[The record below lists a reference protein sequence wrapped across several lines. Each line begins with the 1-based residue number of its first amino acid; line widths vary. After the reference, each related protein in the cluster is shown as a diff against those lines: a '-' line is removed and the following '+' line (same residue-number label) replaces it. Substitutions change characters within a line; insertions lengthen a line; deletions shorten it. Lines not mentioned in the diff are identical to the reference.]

1 MFRERFFRL
10 ETEFPKPNPNCLF
23 CGMIRK
29 TIRRLDVP
37 STGGV
42 KIGSSYDE
50 ARTRKVNAE
59 AEIAELELAT
69 VHGTLVVAED
79 VVKAWE
85 EVLGALKGK
94 LMSIPTKAAPVVSA
108 ESEAGMCQDILE
120 DLMNEALEELS
131 NYDPSVNATETKA
144 TEESS
149 ADSNQDTKAA
159 AETKRK
165 PVGRPRKKARLT
177 K

>member
-1 MFRERFFRL
+1 M
-10 ETEFPKPNPNCLF
+10 
-23 CGMIRK
+23 
-29 TIRRLDVP
+29 P

-42 KIGSSYDE
+42 KVGSSYDE

-131 NYDPSVNATETKA
+131 NYDPSVNATETKGT
-144 TEESS
+144 TEASE
-149 ADSNQDTKAA
+149 DSTKDSKAA
-159 AETKRK
+159 SETKRK
-165 PVGRPRKKARLT
+165 PVGRPRKKTRLT

>member
-1 MFRERFFRL
+1 MA
-10 ETEFPKPNPNCLF
+10 
-23 CGMIRK
+23 
-29 TIRRLDVP
+29 

-94 LMSIPTKAAPVVSA
+94 LLSIPTKAAPVVSA
-108 ESEAGMCQDILE
+108 ETEAGICQDILE

-131 NYDPSVNATETKA
+131 NYDPSVNATETKG
-144 TEESS
+144 TEE
-149 ADSNQDTKAA
+149 APEDGNKNTKAA
-159 AETKRK
+159 TKANRK
-165 PVGRPRKKARLT
+165 SVGRPKKTTRLP

>member
-1 MFRERFFRL
+1 MA
-10 ETEFPKPNPNCLF
+10 
-23 CGMIRK
+23 
-29 TIRRLDVP
+29 

-108 ESEAGMCQDILE
+108 ENEAGACQDILE

-131 NYDPSVNATETKA
+131 NYDPSVNATETKG
-144 TEESS
+144 TEE
-149 ADSNQDTKAA
+149 APEDGNKNTKAA
-159 AETKRK
+159 TKANGK
-165 PVGRPRKKARLT
+165 SVGRPKKTTRLP

>member
-1 MFRERFFRL
+1 
-10 ETEFPKPNPNCLF
+10 
-23 CGMIRK
+23 
-29 TIRRLDVP
+29 VP

-131 NYDPSVNATETKA
+131 NYDPSVNATETKGT
-144 TEESS
+144 TEASE
-149 ADSNQDTKAA
+149 DGNQNSKAA
-159 AETKRK
+159 SETKRK
-165 PVGRPRKKARLT
+165 SVGRPRKKTRLT